1 MKIKKLINEE
11 NHIEL
16 GAKMVP
22 FAGYNMPIWYSSIS
36 EEHNFVRNE
45 VGIFDVS
52 HMGEFIVKGKE
63 AKKFLQKVT
72 SNDLDKITEGKIQY
86 SSILNESGGI
96 IDDLLIYNLGNEK
109 YMLVVNA
116 SNKSKDLEWLKK
128 HNNLQVTIK
137 DASNDYSLFA
147 IQGPKSV
154 DVVNDI
160 FNKDFSNLK
169 YYNFIKFEDKNFES
183 ILISSTGY
191 TGSKGFEIYVK
202 NNFAENLWK
211 QSIKLGER
219 YGIQPIGLGA
229 RDTLRLEMGFCLHG
243 NDIDETINPIEAG
256 LGWICK
262 KNFEYI
268 GKNIVDKNR
277 ENNPSKTLIGFEIKE
292 KGIARKGYKIL
303 NKNEMVIGNVTSGT
317 ISPYSMKSIGMG
329 YVNFDENKI
338 SNSIYIEVRNKKIKA
353 IICKRPFI

>member
-11 NHIEL
+11 NHIKL

-128 HNNLQVTIK
+128 HNNLQVTIE
-137 DASNDYSLFA
+137 DASNNYSLFA

-338 SNSIYIEVRNKKIKA
+338 SNSIYVEVRNKKIKA

>member
-11 NHIEL
+11 NHIKL

-128 HNNLQVTIK
+128 HNNLQVTIE

-353 IICKRPFI
+353 VICKRPFI

>member
-1 MKIKKLINEE
+1 MKIKKLINEK
-11 NHIEL
+11 NHIQL

-36 EEHNFVRNE
+36 EEHNFVRNQ

-52 HMGEFIVKGKE
+52 HMGEFIIKGKE
-63 AKKFLQKVT
+63 SKKFLQKVT
-72 SNDLDKITEGKIQY
+72 SNDLDKITQGKIQY

-116 SNKSKDLEWLKK
+116 SNKSKDIEWLKK
-128 HNNLQVTIK
+128 HNNLQVTIE
-137 DASNDYSLFA
+137 DASDYYSLFA
-147 IQGPKSV
+147 IQGPKSI

-160 FNKDFSNLK
+160 FNKDFFDLK
-169 YYNFIKFEDKNFES
+169 YYNFIKFEDKKFES

-191 TGSKGFEIYVK
+191 TGSKGFEIYIK
-202 NNFAENLWK
+202 NNFAENFWK
-211 QSIKLGER
+211 ESIKLGKR
-219 YGIQPIGLGA
+219 HGIQPIGLGA

-277 ENNPSKTLIGFEIKE
+277 ENNPSKTLIGFELKE

-303 NKNEMVIGNVTSGT
+303 NKNEVVIGNVTSGT

-353 IICKRPFI
+353 VICKRPFI

>member
-45 VGIFDVS
+45 VGIFDIS

-63 AKKFLQKVT
+63 SKKFLQKVT
-72 SNDLDKITEGKIQY
+72 SNDLEKITEGKIQY

-128 HNNLQVTIK
+128 HNNFQDTIE
-137 DASNDYSLFA
+137 DISDNYSLFA
-147 IQGPKSV
+147 IQGPKSL
-154 DVVNDI
+154 DVVKDI
-160 FNKDFSNLK
+160 FNKDFSDLK
-169 YYNFIKFEDKNFES
+169 YYNFIKFENKNFGS
-183 ILISSTGY
+183 ILVSSTGY

-202 NNFAENLWK
+202 NNFAVDLWN
-211 QSIKLGER
+211 QSIKLGKR

-303 NKNEMVIGNVTSGT
+303 NKNEVVIGNVTSGT

-329 YVNFDENKI
+329 YVNFEENKI
-338 SNSIYIEVRNKKIKA
+338 SNFIFIEVRNKKIKA
-353 IICKRPFI
+353 QICKRPFI

>member
-128 HNNLQVTIK
+128 HNNLQVNIE

-329 YVNFDENKI
+329 YVNFEENKI

-353 IICKRPFI
+353 VICKRPFI

>member
-1 MKIKKLINEE
+1 MKINKLINEE

-86 SSILNESGGI
+86 SSILNKSGGI

-128 HNNLQVTIK
+128 HNNLQVTIE
-137 DASNDYSLFA
+137 DASDNYSLFA

-268 GKNIVDKNR
+268 GKNIIDKNR

-303 NKNEMVIGNVTSGT
+303 NKNEVVIGNVTSGT

-353 IICKRPFI
+353 VICKRPFI

>member
-1 MKIKKLINEE
+1 MKIKKLINEK
-11 NHIEL
+11 NHIQL

-36 EEHNFVRNE
+36 EEHNFVRNQ

-52 HMGEFIVKGKE
+52 HMGEFIIKGKE
-63 AKKFLQKVT
+63 SKKFLQKVT
-72 SNDLDKITEGKIQY
+72 SNDLDKITQGKIQY

-211 QSIKLGER
+211 QSIKLGKR

>member
-11 NHIEL
+11 NHIKL

-128 HNNLQVTIK
+128 HNNLQVTIE

-329 YVNFDENKI
+329 YVNFEENKI

>member
-11 NHIEL
+11 NHIDL

-96 IDDLLIYNLGNEK
+96 IDDLLIYNLENEK

-128 HNNLQVTIK
+128 HNNLQVTIE

>member
-160 FNKDFSNLK
+160 FNKDFSDLK

>member
-63 AKKFLQKVT
+63 SKKFLQKVT
-72 SNDLDKITEGKIQY
+72 SNDLEKITEGKIQY

-128 HNNLQVTIK
+128 HNNFQDTIE
-137 DASNDYSLFA
+137 DISDNYSLFA

-169 YYNFIKFEDKNFES
+169 YYNFIKFKDKNFES

-277 ENNPSKTLIGFEIKE
+277 ENSPTKTLIGFEIKE

-303 NKNEMVIGNVTSGT
+303 NKNEVVIGNVTSGT

-353 IICKRPFI
+353 VICKRPFI